1 MLEKLDRKILVLFFG
16 LLGVLLLFAAD
27 ASAPHKIEFV
37 NSASGY
43 VLHRDGEPF
52 VIHGAG
58 LEYGDIALLAS
69 HGGNAIRNWTT
80 DNAQEVLDTAY
91 ANGVMVALCLPVQ
104 PERHGFDYSDAVQV
118 AEQLETMRQE
128 VLKYRDHPA
137 LLAWIIGNELN
148 FDYTNSAVYDA
159 VNDISSMIHE
169 LDPNHPTTTTVA
181 GIGGN
186 VLHDLETR
194 ATDLDFLSF
203 QAYGEVFNIPQYLA
217 ENPFE
222 RPVWITEW
230 GAIGHWEMERTEWG
244 APLEMNSTEK
254 AQVYQRA
261 FDEVIAPL
269 EGKVVGSFAFL
280 WGQTQ
285 ERTPTWVGMFPET
298 GEETETVDVM
308 HRLWNQQW
316 PSNRTPALRSLSLDG
331 KDARQSVRLKSGMNY
346 QAAVEMTDADG
357 DQIRYRWE
365 LKPESEALEVGGDAE
380 ANIENMEVVFAGSDG
395 PQVSFAA
402 PAAPGAYR
410 LFVYGYDD
418 EGHAAHA
425 NIPFLVESVN

>member
-1 MLEKLDRKILVLFFG
+1 MLDRKILVLFVG
-16 LLGVLLLFAAD
+16 LLCVHLVLAAD
-27 ASAPHKIEFV
+27 ANTPRKIEFV
-37 NSASGY
+37 ESVSGFE
-43 VLHRDGEPF
+43 VHRDGELF
-52 VIHGAG
+52 VIRGAG

-69 HGGNAIRNWTT
+69 HGGNAIRIWTT
-80 DNAQEVLDTAY
+80 DNAQEVLDTAF
-91 ANGVMVALCLPVQ
+91 ANGVMVALCLPVE
-104 PERHGFDYSDAVQV
+104 PERHGLDYSDAAQV
-118 AEQLETMRQE
+118 SEQLELMRQE

-159 VNDISSMIHE
+159 VNDISKMIHE

-181 GIGGN
+181 GIGEN

-203 QAYGEVFNIPQYLA
+203 QAYGEVFNIPQFLA

-244 APLEMNSTEK
+244 APLEMNSSQK
-254 AQVYQRA
+254 AQVYQQA

-280 WGQTQ
+280 WGQKQ
-285 ERTPTWVGMFPET
+285 ERTPTWFGMFTET

-308 HRLWNQQW
+308 HRLWNQDW
-316 PSNRTPALRSLSLDG
+316 PANRTPSLHTLHLDG
-331 KDARQSVRLKSGMNY
+331 KLATESIRLISGATY
-346 QAAVEMTDADG
+346 RAVVDMQDADG
-357 DQIRYRWE
+357 DSIAYRWE
-365 LKPESEALEVGGDAE
+365 LKPESAALEVGGDVE
-380 ANIENMEVVFAGSDG
+380 ANIANLDTEFMGAGS
-395 PQVSFAA
+395 PQVSFVA
-402 PAAPGAYR
+402 PASGAYR
-410 LFVYGYDD
+410 LFVYGYDGQ
-418 EGHAAHA
+418 GHAAHA
-425 NIPFLVESVN
+425 NVPFLVEGDE